1 MILRQ
6 VDHLKHDFQE
16 QADGDAG
23 HIRIFANTTAVTE
36 FMPDLLARYLAGHPG
51 VTVDLQERLTR
62 DIVRGVRDGTTD
74 LGIVA
79 GPVDAPELQ
88 AIHFST
94 DRLVLV
100 TPNGHPLQDRAKVKL
115 TEAVSHPF
123 ITMHEGST
131 LVAFLREQLEMAGQ
145 RLPQRI
151 QLYSFDSICRMV
163 QAGVG
168 VGVIPDSAARRYGAS
183 QACAWSSWTNPGW
196 CASASCC
203 CATSTPCP
211 ARELIAQIQES
222 RDESGDTARPDEAV
236 RASAKPRAAAKTP
249 AARTPAARTQAAET
263 RAAETQAARPQAAR
277 SPQREGP
284 AQVPVNAG
292 GRFRR
297 RRACLPGSRRCIPA
311 RAATGFPGRT
321 APAYCRWTRATPA
334 WPPRT
339 RRPAASVAS
348 ISASVAA
355 SASSG
360 TARQIRPQASACR
373 ALTDSPNNAAP
384 IARAEP
390 TNRGRNQVPP
400 ASGNR
405 PILLKACTK
414 RADSTA

>member
-1 MILRQ
+1 M
-6 VDHLKHDFQE
+6 
-16 QADGDAG
+16 
-23 HIRIFANTTAVTE
+23 
-36 FMPDLLARYLAGHPG
+36 
-51 VTVDLQERLTR
+51 
-62 DIVRGVRDGTTD
+62 
-74 LGIVA
+74 
-79 GPVDAPELQ
+79 
-88 AIHFST
+88 
-94 DRLVLV
+94 
-100 TPNGHPLQDRAKVKL
+100 QDRAKVKL

-183 QACAWSSWTNPGW
+183 QGLRVVELDEPWVVRERKLLLRDIDALPG
-196 CASASCC
+196 C
-203 CATSTPCP
+203 

-277 SPQREGP
+277 SPSAGP
-284 AQVPVNAG
+284 AQVG
-292 GRFRR
+292 ERR
-297 RRACLPGSRRCIPA
+297 RTLFGEGAHAFQVVVGVSQLALQPGFQVELLRQRIAAGRVQRLLGRRV
-311 RAATGFPGRT
+311 G
-321 APAYCRWTRATPA
+321 
-334 WPPRT
+334 T

-390 TNRGRNQVPP
+390 TIAAGTRCRPRRATGR
-400 ASGNR
+400 S
-405 PILLKACTK
+405 C
-414 RADSTA
+414 